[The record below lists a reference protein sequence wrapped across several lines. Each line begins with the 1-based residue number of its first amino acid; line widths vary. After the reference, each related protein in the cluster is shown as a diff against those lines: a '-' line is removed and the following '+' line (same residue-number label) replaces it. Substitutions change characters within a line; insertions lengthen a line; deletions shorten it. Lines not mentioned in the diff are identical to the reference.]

1 MSHQVKGKDKSITAL
16 ADKIDE
22 NLAEIKKFLEVSEEV
37 IKREA
42 TEHPKILTS
51 ITELNKYIT
60 ELETKLN
67 DLEIKQIAVEKKSK
81 NMAIFCG
88 VGGAVGGVIA
98 TIAIWKSLPIVKK
111 W

>member
-1 MSHQVKGKDKSITAL
+1 MGNQVKGKDKSITDL
-16 ADKIDE
+16 TDKIDE
-22 NLAEIKKFLEVSEEV
+22 NLEEIKKYLEVSEEV

-51 ITELNKYIT
+51 ITELTKYIV

-67 DLEIKQIAVEKKSK
+67 DLEVKQIAVEKKSK

-88 VGGAVGGVIA
+88 VAGAVGGVIA
-98 TIAIWKSLPIVKK
+98 TIAI
-111 W
+111 